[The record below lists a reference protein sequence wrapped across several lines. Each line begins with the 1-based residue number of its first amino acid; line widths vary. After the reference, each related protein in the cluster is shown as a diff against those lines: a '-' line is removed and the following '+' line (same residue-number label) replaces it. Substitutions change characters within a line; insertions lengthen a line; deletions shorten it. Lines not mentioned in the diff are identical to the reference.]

1 MLLDRD
7 GPKVDPWRRPDS
19 PDFATA
25 THRLSPWLNVAEA
38 PDAQTAGARGVEIAN
53 TLDVAALAPHFAAL
67 SLIAIVFPAFS
78 DGRGLSQARSLR
90 RLGYAGALR
99 AVGPLIPDQARD
111 LAACGFDEVELP
123 PASAARQSPEQ
134 WAQAR
139 VACAAAYR
147 RDYEIALMSI
157 MEARRAAA
165 ARELR
170 ASHD

>member
-7 GPKVDPWRRPDS
+7 GPKADPWRRPDS

-25 THRLSPWLNVAEA
+25 THRLSPWPNFAEA

-123 PASAARQSPEQ
+123 PASAARQSSEQ

-139 VACAAAYR
+139 RAHAAAYQ
-147 RDYEIALMSI
+147 RDLSGRVESMAG
-157 MEARRAAA
+157 ARRP
-165 ARELR
+165 R
-170 ASHD
+170 APYD